1 VKDDYL
7 TTGQKIEALAGLAF
21 EATKSLSLSESIQ
34 ARFAESLEAVNSL
47 PTDEKGP
54 YVEMVKQ
61 LFFDRVKTYIS
72 ASDSLGEYLKLA
84 DEIPSFEIENH
95 EANTAK
101 IRQRHLEMLAEL
113 QSIQPKLED
122 LQTGGSNEV

>member
-1 VKDDYL
+1 MKDDYL
-7 TTGQKIEALAGLAF
+7 TLDQKIELLAELAS
-21 EATKSLSLSESIQ
+21 EATKALSLSEAVQ
-34 ARFAESLEAVNSL
+34 ARFSESLEAVNSL

-54 YVEMVKQ
+54 YVEQVRQ
-61 LFFDRVKTYIS
+61 LFFERIKAYVS

-113 QSIQPKLED
+113 RSIQSKLED
-122 LQTGGSNEV
+122 LGGEK